1 MSAKKLLAWTFLNEN
16 ATFLIQFVF
25 SIVMAR
31 LLIPAQFGYM
41 AIIQPYVEFCTQI
54 RQFGLS
60 RYIIQTADLN
70 RDRLRSSVGVMLVAS
85 WTLGTVLMLLGWLI
99 AYLYDYP
106 ELKVMMRI
114 VAFGF
119 YIVPFSQPNMM
130 LYERAMRFS
139 VTTRIGL
146 SCVVANGAVSI
157 GCAFSGLGATS
168 IAWGNLAS
176 QFTMLILIVIFPP
189 PQSVFK
195 PSLKYWRECVSY
207 GAFPAATGLIT
218 TLAAYAPGAILGKI
232 INAATAGIYSRAYGL
247 VNIVRVVILV
257 AINRY
262 LSPAMSQ
269 LKRNN
274 QSVTWTY
281 KKAISLSTAL
291 AWSGCAVLGVL
302 ATPIIH
308 LLYGE
313 RWVSAGPI
321 LSLLC
326 ISQGIVVGLVGQD
339 DMMFLAG
346 RDKKTFTIELTLA
359 CISVA
364 NFSLWSHF
372 SVLHAAAGRSI
383 DSVLFLVTYA
393 ICLRP
398 ILHYTWEDLGHIYS
412 RSMALAA
419 ITAMPAI
426 AVLAHYHWAN
436 ALPFGVLLALV
447 PMSGMAWLVGLK
459 LTRHPIYEDVA
470 SIFAAVAN
478 HMRARF
484 GS

>member
-16 ATFLIQFVF
+16 AIFLIQFVF
-25 SIVMAR
+25 SIIMAR

-41 AIIQPYVEFCTQI
+41 AIIQPYLEFCTQI

-60 RYIIQTADLN
+60 RYIIQTTDLN

-85 WTLGTVLMLLGWLI
+85 WTLGTFLMLLGWVI
-99 AYLYDYP
+99 AYIYGYP
-106 ELKVMMRI
+106 ELRVMMQI

-139 VTTRIGL
+139 MTTRIGL
-146 SCVVANGAVSI
+146 TCLFINGVVSI
-157 GCAFSGLGATS
+157 GCAYAGLGAKS
-168 IAWGNLAS
+168 IVWGNLAY
-176 QFTMLILIVIFPP
+176 QVTMLILIIIFPP
-189 PQSVFK
+189 PQSVFM
-195 PSLKYWRECVSY
+195 PSLKYWRECVSF
-207 GAFPAATGLIT
+207 GAFPAATGLIS

-232 INAATAGIYSRAYGL
+232 LNASTAGIYSRAQGL
-247 VNIVRVVILV
+247 VDIVRRVILV
-257 AINRY
+257 AINRFLY
-262 LSPAMSQ
+262 PALAQ

-339 DMMFLAG
+339 DVMFLAG
-346 RDKKTFTIELTLA
+346 HDKKTFLIELSLA
-359 CISVA
+359 CISVVS
-364 NFSLWSHF
+364 FFVWSHF
-372 SVLHAAAGRSI
+372 SVLYAAAGRSI
-383 DSVLFLVTYA
+383 DSVIFLTVYA

-398 ILHYTWEDLGHIYS
+398 ILHYSWQDLGHIYS

-426 AVLAHYHWAN
+426 TALAHYHWAN
-436 ALPFGVLLALV
+436 TLPFGVLMALV
-447 PMSGMAWLVGLK
+447 PLSGFAWLAGLK
-459 LTRHPIYEDVA
+459 IVDHPIYEDVA
-470 SIFAAVAN
+470 SIFVATTQLI
-478 HMRARF
+478 RTRI
-484 GS
+484 GD